1 MKDLIKLANE
11 IYYQCFGN
19 LDDKY
24 YRKEKVSEIYDWLR
38 HGSLNGTETA
48 EQLAEEWREY
58 DEGNPNL
65 D

>member
-1 MKDLIKLANE
+1 MDINKLAE
-11 IYYQCFGN
+11 DIFMECFGN
-19 LDDKY
+19 LGDKY
-24 YRKEKVSEIYDWLR
+24 YHREKVSEIYDWLR

-48 EQLAEEWREY
+48 EQLAGEWREY